1 LPGVTEDRKQ
11 LEATI
16 FARIVAA
23 VPPLDEGTVTPATN
37 LRRDL
42 GLDSL
47 GLASFLF
54 RCGEALDLDEN
65 DLIEALA
72 GAPLQTVGDV
82 VALCAGLPSG
92 ASGGGARA

>member
-1 LPGVTEDRKQ
+1 MEDRKQ

-16 FARIVAA
+16 FAQVVAA
-23 VPPLDEGTVTPATN
+23 VPSLDQGGVTASTN

-54 RCGEALDLDEN
+54 RCGEALEIDEN

-82 VALCAGLPSG
+82 VALCAGLSHG